1 MPPLHHHLGFQ
12 GAVPGLRLTHPPSCL
27 VARGLFWE
35 KAPHSAWALGQAA
48 LDDEV
53 SEHGGEGELTQSP
66 QRKPSSLSRPPHRGG
81 EPQPALGSCDGS
93 CEAAPSRNV
102 SQARVFQRDIP
113 CGGLEALT

>member
-1 MPPLHHHLGFQ
+1 MPPLHQHLGFQ
-12 GAVPGLRLTHPPSCL
+12 GAGPGLRLTHPPLCL
-27 VARGLFWE
+27 GPPRPVLGE
-35 KAPHSAWALGQAA
+35 SPSAWAVGQAA

-53 SEHGGEGELTQSP
+53 SERRGEGELTQSP
-66 QRKPSSLSRPPHRGG
+66 QRKPSSLCRPTHAGG
-81 EPQPALGSCDGS
+81 EPQPAPGSCDGS